1 MRSAALPP
9 ALRYHSRKGA
19 LARRLLARRGA
30 VLAHLPAQARD
41 DLALVHETRSR
52 TALLMTDT
60 AALHLIACARAAS
73 VLEGAMAEAGVLM
86 GGSARLIA
94 TVKGAAP
101 LHLFDVFETLQA
113 RGASETALG
122 AHFGAVHGTLAAVED
137 LLSPFADVSFHPGIF
152 PHSAAGLEDLRF
164 SFVHLDLDLPEG
176 TRAAL
181 EFFHPRLVPGGILL
195 GDDYADPGVRETF
208 EDFFAGKAETL
219 IALPWS
225 QGMVVKN

>member
-1 MRSAALPP
+1 VRSAAVPP
-9 ALRYHSRKGA
+9 ALRTHSWKGA

-30 VLAHLPAQARD
+30 VLARLPAQARG
-41 DLALVHETRSR
+41 DLALVHETRGR
-52 TALLMTDT
+52 TALLMTDA
-60 AALHLIACARAAS
+60 AALHLVACVRAAS
-73 VLEGAMAEAGVLM
+73 GLDGAMAEAGVLM

-94 TVKGAAP
+94 AAKSAAP
-101 LHLFDVFETLQA
+101 LHLFDVFETLQGGDA
-113 RGASETALG
+113 PRTALG
-122 AHFGAVHGTLAAVED
+122 AHFGGVHGTLAAVED
-137 LLSPFADVSFHPGIF
+137 LLAPFAGISFHPGIF

-181 EFFHPRLVPGGILL
+181 EFFYPRLLPGGILL

-208 EDFFAGKAETL
+208 ESFFGGTPETL

-225 QGMVVKN
+225 QGMIVKC

>member
-1 MRSAALPP
+1 MRSVAVPP

-30 VLAHLPAQARD
+30 VLARLPAQARD
-41 DLALVHETRSR
+41 DLALVHETRRR
-52 TALLMTDT
+52 TALLMSDA
-60 AALHLIACARAAS
+60 AALHLIACVRAAS
-73 VLEGAMAEAGVLM
+73 GLGGAMAEAGVLM

-94 TVKGAAP
+94 ATRSAVP

-113 RGASETALG
+113 NDAPRTALG
-122 AHFGAVHGTLAAVED
+122 AHFGGVHGTLAAVEN
-137 LLSPFADVSFHPGIF
+137 LLAPFSDVSFHPGIF
-152 PHSAAGLEDLRF
+152 PHTATGLENLRF

-181 EFFHPRLVPGGILL
+181 EFFYPRLLPGGILL
-195 GDDYADPGVRETF
+195 GDDYADPEVRGTF
-208 EDFFAGKAETL
+208 EDFFADRTETL

-225 QGMVVKN
+225 QGTIVKC

>member
-1 MRSAALPP
+1 M
-9 ALRYHSRKGA
+9 
-19 LARRLLARRGA
+19 LAR
-30 VLAHLPAQARD
+30 LPAQARD
-41 DLALVHETRSR
+41 DLTLVHETRDR
-52 TALLMTDT
+52 TALLMTDA
-60 AALHLIACARAAS
+60 AALHLVACARAAS
-73 VLEGAMAEAGVLM
+73 RLDGTMAEAGVLM

-101 LHLFDVFETLQA
+101 LHLFDVFETLQ
-113 RGASETALG
+113 GSDVSGTALG
-122 AHFGAVHGTLAAVED
+122 AHFGAVHGTLAAVES
-137 LLSPFADVSFHPGIF
+137 LLSPFADIAFHPGIF
-152 PHSAAGLEDLRF
+152 PHSAVGLEDLRF

-208 EDFFAGKAETL
+208 EDFFAARPETL

-225 QGMVVKN
+225 QGMVVKS

>member
-1 MRSAALPP
+1 MKSAPVPP

-30 VLAHLPAQARD
+30 VLARLPAQARD

-52 TALLMTDT
+52 TALLMADT
-60 AALHLIACARAAS
+60 AALHLVACARAAS
-73 VLEGAMAEAGVLM
+73 VLDGAMAEAGVLM

-94 TVKGAAP
+94 AAKGATP
-101 LHLFDVFETLQA
+101 LHLFDVFETLQG
-113 RGASETALG
+113 RDASGTALG
-122 AHFGAVHGTLAAVED
+122 AHFGGVHGTLAAVEN
-137 LLSPFADVSFHPGIF
+137 LLSPFAGVSLHPGIF
-152 PHSAAGLEDLRF
+152 PHSAAGLEGLRF

-195 GDDYADPGVRETF
+195 GDDYADPAVRVTF
-208 EDFFAGKAETL
+208 EEFFAEKTETL

-225 QGMVVKN
+225 QGMIVKR